1 MDSGFSLRTIAQG
14 QRPPRRFLS
23 GHLER
28 RPSGGF
34 FSWLKRFLLRILS
47 FFLPPPGTTHRL
59 RRFLIRSGSFLIGAG
74 ALYIAFLWFTLPDI
88 SDPKSLF
95 APQSTVITDRN
106 GIELY
111 RLFNEQDRTFVPS
124 AQIPVG
130 MKNAIIAIEDQRFY
144 DRGCLDM
151 RAIARAVVLLGQA
164 GGGSTL
170 TRQLARNALDLKQE
184 NIVSRKFKEVILGCQ
199 LESKF
204 TKDELL
210 ELYLNWIPFGQNAYG
225 IEQASRTYFAHSASG
240 LTLAESAVLA
250 ALPQRPSYFNPYG
263 SHVHTK
269 VSDEIVRRVLQG
281 KITSAA
287 DISDEDVSI
296 GLLGAEVG
304 TGATTVYVGGRADAV
319 LKRMQDL
326 KMITE
331 QQRLQAL
338 TELET
343 LTFQPVRDTIRA
355 PHFVLWV
362 KDQVEKLLGGESAE
376 KGILERGG
384 LKVTTT
390 LDWRLQEIAEK
401 IVLNHREDVLNRF
414 GAHNIALVA
423 LDPATRDVLAYVG
436 NSDYNDEKD
445 GGKIDMVQSPRQP
458 GSSFKPIVYAAAF
471 AQGYTPATIL
481 YDVTTKIGDDQPQDF
496 DGKEMGLVTIRQ
508 ALGASR
514 NIPAAKAFFL
524 AGGEQPILD
533 LARDLGAPTPLAKRA
548 SLRPST
554 GTGSRTDLPAA
565 GLYEYGWPL
574 ALGAAETP
582 LLEMVEAYASFG
594 DGGTY
599 KPVTNILKV
608 EDRKGA
614 LLYAPERG
622 KDERQVLDP
631 RIAYQITS
639 ILSDASVRPTEYWK
653 TQLTVNGYEAAAKT
667 GTSNKCLEWKDKN
680 TCRLRKP
687 DNAWVLGY
695 TPNLAAGVWA
705 GNADSAAMFDKGD
718 GLNTTSPLWKEFMER
733 AHRVLTAPKTA
744 FTPPSGIIQPQI
756 STLSGEL
763 PTACTPIAYRRAD
776 VFLEERPP
784 TLQDP
789 ACAQLMVDK
798 VTHLLASDACPQ
810 AAQESGSFLVAKS
823 ILADRWPM
831 WDEGVQRWVEKQM
844 TLWYSSPDHSGS
856 ILPLP
861 VAPTEKCNPSL
872 TPGRLEQPTLT
883 ILSPDTNGS
892 VTYPAFRPK
901 LSYRVGSKVQEIR
914 FVIDGK
920 RVAVRT
926 AEPFDDPLRVPRSI
940 DKEGLHRLEVVLVDE
955 YFNSVT
961 EAVSFRFGEGGS
973 DLSVSFSEPGG
984 DTSIA
989 VGGTL
994 SMRADV
1000 QDPDGKL
1007 KYVQF
1012 YLDDLLLTTK
1022 PKEPF
1027 ALTYGVTVS
1036 PGTYQLRAVATDL
1049 TGKTTEDSVSVT
1061 VTAKE

>member
-1 MDSGFSLRTIAQG
+1 MVPEFELRSLSNGRAA
-14 QRPPRRFLS
+14 S
-23 GHLER
+23 
-28 RPSGGF
+28 RPSARRLPSASGGGF
-34 FSWLKRFLLRILS
+34 LGAPLRFFRGLLRI
-47 FFLPPPGTTHRL
+47 FLPPSGTHKRF
-59 RRFLIRSGSFLIGAG
+59 RRFVLRAG
-74 ALYIAFLWFTLPDI
+74 LFFVIAGVLYLTYLWFTLPDI

-111 RLFNEQDRTFVPS
+111 RLFNEQDRTFVPG
-124 AQIPVG
+124 AQIPDS

-144 DRGCLDM
+144 DRGCLDV
-151 RAIARAVVLLGQA
+151 RAMVRVVVQLGQA

-199 LESKF
+199 MESKF
-204 TKDELL
+204 SKNQLL

-225 IEQASRTYFAHSASG
+225 IEQASRTYFARSASG
-240 LTLAESAVLA
+240 LTLAQSAVLA

-269 VSDEIVRRVLQG
+269 VSGEIVRKILDG
-281 KITSAA
+281 TITSAA
-287 DISDEDVSI
+287 AIPDEDVTI
-296 GLLGAEVG
+296 GLLGAHIG
-304 TGATTVYVGGRADAV
+304 TGATTIYIGGRADAV
-319 LKRMQDL
+319 LKRMQEL
-326 KMITE
+326 SMITE
-331 QQRLQAL
+331 QQQLQAL
-338 TELET
+338 DDLET
-343 LTFQPVRDTIRA
+343 LTFQPMRDTIRA

-362 KDQVEKLLGGESAE
+362 RDQVEQLLGGQSE

-401 IVLNHREDVLNRF
+401 IVANHREDILNRF

-423 LDPATRDVLAYVG
+423 LDPQTRDVLAYVG
-436 NSDYNDEKD
+436 NTDYSDEKD
-445 GGKIDMVQSPRQP
+445 GGKIDMVQAPRQP

-471 AQGYTPATIL
+471 QQGYTPATIL

-496 DGKEMGLVTIRQ
+496 DGKEMGLLTIRQ

-524 AGGEQPILD
+524 AGGEQPILE
-533 LARDLGAPTPLAKRA
+533 LARDLGAPAPLQRRNALA
-548 SLRPST
+548 APS
-554 GTGSRTDLPAA
+554 GS
-565 GLYEYGWPL
+565 GSFEYGWPL

-582 LLEMVEAYASFG
+582 LMEMAEAYASIG
-594 DGGTY
+594 DGGMY
-599 KPVTNILKV
+599 KPVVSILKV

-639 ILSDASVRPTEYWK
+639 ILSDVSVRPSDYWK
-653 TQLTVNGYEAAAKT
+653 TQLSVAGYASAAKT
-667 GTSNKCLEWKDKN
+667 GTSNKCLEWQDKN
-680 TCRLRKP
+680 TCKLRKP

-695 TPNLAAGVWA
+695 TPGLVAGVWS
-705 GNADSAAMFDKGD
+705 GNANSSAMYENGG
-718 GLNTTSPLWKEFMER
+718 GLNTSSPVWKEFMDR
-733 AHRVLTAPKTA
+733 AHRILVPAQKE
-744 FTPPSGIIQPQI
+744 FMPPPGIIQPQI
-756 STLSGEL
+756 SMLSGEL
-763 PTACTPIAYRRAD
+763 PTACTPIQFRRAD

-784 TLQDP
+784 LLQDP
-789 ACAQLMVDK
+789 ACAQLVVDK

-810 AAQESGSFLVAKS
+810 EAQESGSFLVAKS
-823 ILADRWPM
+823 ILADRWPT
-831 WDEGVQRWVEKQM
+831 WEEGVQTWVRQQM
-844 TLWYSSPDHSGS
+844 DLWYATPDHSGS

-861 VAPTEKCNPSL
+861 VAPTAKCDPSL
-872 TPGRLEQPTLT
+872 TPGRLDQPTLT
-883 ILSPDTNGS
+883 ILSPDQNGS
-892 VTYPAFRPK
+892 VTYPAFRPR
-901 LSYRVGSKVQEIR
+901 LSYRVGSPVREIR
-914 FVIDGK
+914 FAIDGK

-926 AEPFDDPLRVPRSI
+926 AAPFDEPLRVPRSI
-940 DKEGLHRLEVVLVDE
+940 NEDGLHRFEVTLIDE
-955 YFNSVT
+955 YYNTVT
-961 EAVSFRFGEGGS
+961 STVSFRFGEGGTGIS
-973 DLSVSFSEPGG
+973 ITFSEPGG

-989 VGGTL
+989 LGESL

-1000 QDPDGKL
+1000 RDQDGAL

-1036 PGTYQLRAVATDL
+1036 PGTYRLRAVATDL
-1049 TGKTTEDSVSVT
+1049 TGKTTEDSLSLT
-1061 VTAKE
+1061 VTAKQ

>member
-1 MDSGFSLRTIAQG
+1 MGPAFALRPLSNGRPPSRRGTAVRGGAGKKTGVFSFLFRLLLGGVRIVLPPQGVERRLQKFFLRT
-14 QRPPRRFLS
+14 
-23 GHLER
+23 
-28 RPSGGF
+28 GG
-34 FSWLKRFLLRILS
+34 LVVVL
-47 FFLPPPGTTHRL
+47 G
-59 RRFLIRSGSFLIGAG
+59 G
-74 ALYIAFLWFTLPDI
+74 LYVGVLWMTLPDI

-111 RLFNEQDRTFVPS
+111 RLFNEQDRTFVPG
-124 AQIPVG
+124 AQIPDS
-130 MKNAIIAIEDQRFY
+130 MKQAIIAIEDQRFY
-144 DRGCLDM
+144 DRGCLDI
-151 RAIARAVVLLGQA
+151 RAMVRVVANFGQA

-170 TRQLARNALDLKQE
+170 TRQLARNALDLKRE
-184 NIVSRKFKEVILGCQ
+184 NLVSRKVKEIILGCQ
-199 LESKF
+199 MESKF
-204 TKDELL
+204 SKDDLL

-225 IEQASRTYFAHSASG
+225 IEQASRTYFARSASG
-240 LTLAESAVLA
+240 LTLAQSAVLA

-263 SHVHTK
+263 YHVHTT
-269 VSDEIVRRVLQG
+269 VSDGITRKVLQG
-281 KITSAA
+281 VITSASG
-287 DISDEDVSI
+287 IPDEEVTI
-296 GLLGAEVG
+296 GLLGAQIG

-319 LKRMQDL
+319 LKRMQEL

-331 QQRLQAL
+331 QQQLQAL
-338 TELET
+338 DELET
-343 LTFQPVRDTIRA
+343 LTFQPMRDTIRA

-362 KDQVEKLLGGESAE
+362 RDQVEKLLGGQSAE
-376 KGILERGG
+376 KDILERGG

-401 IVLNHREDVLNRF
+401 VVANHREDILNRF

-423 LDPATRDVLAYVG
+423 LDPAARDVLAYVG
-436 NSDYNDEKD
+436 NSDYSDEEH
-445 GGKIDMVQSPRQP
+445 GGKIDMVQAPRQP

-471 AQGYTPATIL
+471 EQGYTPATIL
-481 YDVTTKIGDDQPQDF
+481 YDVTTRIGDDQPQDF
-496 DGKEMGLVTIRQ
+496 DGKEMGLMTIRQ

-533 LARDLGAPTPLAKRA
+533 LARDLGAPTPLAGRA

-554 GTGSRTDLPAA
+554 GSGGQSDLSAA
-565 GLYEYGWPL
+565 NQYEYGWPL

-582 LLEMVEAYASFG
+582 LLEMVQAYASLD

-599 KPVTNILKV
+599 KPVVSVLRV

-614 LLYAPERG
+614 LLFAPERG

-639 ILSDASVRPTEYWK
+639 ILSDASVRPTDYWK
-653 TQLTVNGYEAAAKT
+653 TQLTVSGYEAAAKT

-680 TCRLRKP
+680 TCKLRKP

-695 TPNLAAGVWA
+695 TPNLVTGVWS
-705 GNADSAAMFDKGD
+705 GNADSSSMYDKGD
-718 GLNTTSPLWKEFMER
+718 GLNTSSPLWKEFMER

-744 FTPPSGIIQPQI
+744 FTPPPGIIQPQI
-756 STLSGEL
+756 STLSGEM

-789 ACAQLMVDK
+789 ACAQLMVDQ

-823 ILADRWPM
+823 ILADRWPT
-831 WDEGVQRWVEKQM
+831 WEEGVQQWVQEQM
-844 TLWYSSPDHSGS
+844 TLWYATPDHSGS

-861 VAPTEKCNPSL
+861 VAPTEKCDPSL
-872 TPGRLEQPTLT
+872 TPGRLDQPTLT
-883 ILSPDTNGS
+883 ILSPDENGS

-901 LSYRVGSKVQEIR
+901 LSYRVGSTVREIR
-914 FVIDGK
+914 FAIDGK

-926 AEPFDDPLRVPRSI
+926 DEPFDEPLRVPRSVTR
-940 DKEGLHRLEVVLVDE
+940 DGLHRLEVTLTDA
-955 YFNSVT
+955 YFNTVT
-961 EAVSFRFGEGGS
+961 GTVRFRFGEGGS
-973 DLSVSFSEPGG
+973 GLSVSFIEPGG
-984 DTSIA
+984 DISVA
-989 VGGTL
+989 AGGSVT
-994 SMRADV
+994 MRAEV
-1000 QDPDGKL
+1000 QDPDGAL

-1027 ALTYGVTVS
+1027 SLTYAVTVS
-1036 PGTYQLRAVATDL
+1036 PGTYRLRAVATDL
-1049 TGKTTEDSVSVT
+1049 TGKTTEDSVSLT
-1061 VTAKE
+1061 VTE

>member
-1 MDSGFSLRTIAQG
+1 MAPEFELRPLSNGRMAS
-14 QRPPRRFLS
+14 RRS
-23 GHLER
+23 VR
-28 RPSGGF
+28 RMPSVSGGGLF
-34 FSWLKRFLLRILS
+34 GTLLRIVRKIAR
-47 FFLPPPGTTHRL
+47 FFLPSPGTEKRFKKFFL
-59 RRFLIRSGSFLIGAG
+59 RFGAFLVAAG
-74 ALYIAFLWFTLPDI
+74 ALYCAFLWFTLPDI

-111 RLFNEQDRTFVPS
+111 RLFNEEDRTFVPG
-124 AQIPVG
+124 AQIPDS

-144 DRGCLDM
+144 DRGCLDIRAMM
-151 RAIARAVVLLGQA
+151 RVVILLGQA

-170 TRQLARNALDLKQE
+170 TRQLARNALDLKGE

-199 LESKF
+199 LETKF
-204 TKDELL
+204 SKDELL

-225 IEQASRTYFAHSASG
+225 IEQASRTYFARSASG
-240 LTLAESAVLA
+240 LTLAQSAVLA

-263 SHVHTK
+263 YHVRTK
-269 VSDEIVRRVLQG
+269 VSDEVVRKVLRGQ
-281 KITSAA
+281 ITSAA
-287 DISDEDVSI
+287 GISDDDVTL
-296 GLLGAEVG
+296 GLLGANVG

-319 LKRMQDL
+319 LKRMEEL
-326 KMITE
+326 EMITE

-338 TELET
+338 DELET
-343 LTFQPVRDTIRA
+343 LTFQPMRDTIRA

-401 IVLNHREDVLNRF
+401 IVTNHREDILNRF
-414 GAHNIALVA
+414 GAHNISLVA

-436 NSDYNDEKD
+436 NSDYSDEEH
-445 GGKIDMVQSPRQP
+445 GGKIDMVQAPRQP

-471 AQGYTPATIL
+471 QQGYTPATIL

-496 DGKEMGLVTIRQ
+496 DGREMGLVTIRQ

-548 SLRPST
+548 ALRPT
-554 GTGSRTDLPAA
+554 TGSGSQTDLPA
-565 GLYEYGWPL
+565 GNLYEYGWPL

-582 LLEMVEAYASFG
+582 LLEMVEAYASIG
-594 DGGTY
+594 DGGMY
-599 KPVTNILKV
+599 KPVTSILKV

-614 LLYAPERG
+614 LLFAPERD

-639 ILSDASVRPTEYWK
+639 ILSDASVRPTDYWK
-653 TQLTVNGYEAAAKT
+653 SQLTVSGYEAAAKT

-680 TCRLRKP
+680 TCALRKP

-695 TPNLAAGVWA
+695 TPNLVAGVWS
-705 GNADSAAMFDKGD
+705 GNADSSSMYDKGD
-718 GLNTTSPLWKEFMER
+718 GLNTSSPLWKEFMER
-733 AHRVLTAPKTA
+733 GHRVLTAPKTT
-744 FTPPSGIIQPQI
+744 FTPPPGIIQPQI

-763 PTACTPIAYRRAD
+763 PTPCTPVQFRRAD

-823 ILADRWPM
+823 ILADRWPT
-831 WDEGVQRWVEKQM
+831 WDEGVQRWVKEQM
-844 TLWYSSPDHSGS
+844 TLWYATSDHSGS

-861 VAPTEKCNPSL
+861 VAPTEKCDPSL
-872 TPGRLEQPTLT
+872 TPGRLEQPTLQ
-883 ILSPDTNGS
+883 ILSPDANGS

-901 LSYRVGSKVQEIR
+901 LSYHVASKIQEIR

-926 AEPFDDPLRVPRSI
+926 AEPFDEPLRVPRSI
-940 DKEGLHRLEVVLVDE
+940 DEAGLHRLEVTLVDE

-961 EAVSFRFGEGGS
+961 ATVSFRFGEGGS
-973 DLSVSFSEPGG
+973 GVSVSFLEPSG
-984 DTSIA
+984 DTTIS
-989 VGGTL
+989 VGETL

-1000 QDPDGKL
+1000 RDQDGVL

-1012 YLDDLLLTTK
+1012 SLDDLLLTTK

-1027 ALTYGVTVS
+1027 ALMYGVTVS
-1036 PGTYQLRAVATDL
+1036 PGTYRLRAVATDL
-1049 TGKTTEDSVSVT
+1049 TGKTTEDSVSLT
-1061 VTAKE
+1061 VTE

>member
-1 MDSGFSLRTIAQG
+1 MILPPRGVQRRFRRFILRSGFL
-14 QRPPRRFLS
+14 
-23 GHLER
+23 
-28 RPSGGF
+28 
-34 FSWLKRFLLRILS
+34 ILA
-47 FFLPPPGTTHRL
+47 L
-59 RRFLIRSGSFLIGAG
+59 G
-74 ALYIAFLWFTLPDI
+74 ALYSGFLWLTLPNI

-111 RLFNEQDRTFVPS
+111 RLFNEQDRTFVPG
-124 AQIPVG
+124 AQIPDS

-144 DRGCLDM
+144 DRGCLDI
-151 RAIARAVVLLGQA
+151 RAIARAVVLLGKA

-199 LESKF
+199 METKF
-204 TKDELL
+204 SKDELL

-225 IEQASRTYFAHSASG
+225 IEQASRTYFARSASG
-240 LTLAESAVLA
+240 LTLAQSAVLA

-263 SHVHTK
+263 SHVRTK
-269 VSDEIVRRVLQG
+269 VDDVILRGVLQG
-281 KITSAA
+281 SITSAA
-287 DISDEDVSI
+287 DISDEDVTI
-296 GLLGAEVG
+296 GLLGAHVG
-304 TGATTVYVGGRADAV
+304 TGATIVYVGGRVDAV
-319 LKRMQDL
+319 LKRMEELQ
-326 KMITE
+326 MITE

-338 TELET
+338 EELET
-343 LTFQPVRDTIRA
+343 LMFQPLRDTIRA

-362 KDQVEKLLGGESAE
+362 RDQVERMLGGQSE

-390 LDWRLQEIAEK
+390 LDWKLQEIAEK
-401 IVLNHREDVLNRF
+401 IVANHREDVLNRF
-414 GAHNIALVA
+414 GAHNISLVA

-436 NSDYNDEKD
+436 NSDFGDEQH
-445 GGKIDMVQSPRQP
+445 GGKIDMIQAPRQP

-471 AQGYTPATIL
+471 QQGYTPATVL

-496 DGKEMGLVTIRQ
+496 DGKEMGLMTIRQ

-524 AGGEQPILD
+524 AGGEQPILE
-533 LARDLGAPTPLAKRA
+533 LARDLGAPTPLSGRA
-548 SLRPST
+548 SLRP
-554 GTGSRTDLPAA
+554 TGSGSETDLPVQ
-565 GLYEYGWPL
+565 GQYEYGWPL

-582 LLEMVEAYASFG
+582 LYEMVQAYASLA

-599 KPVTNILKV
+599 KPAVSILKI

-639 ILSDASVRPTEYWK
+639 ILSDVSVRPTEYWK
-653 TQLTVNGYEAAAKT
+653 TQLTIPGFEAAAKT

-680 TCRLRKP
+680 TCKLRKP

-695 TPNLAAGVWA
+695 TPNLVAGVWS
-705 GNADSAAMFDKGD
+705 GNADSSAMFERGD
-718 GLNTTSPLWKEFMER
+718 GLNTSSPLWKEFMER
-733 AHRVLTAPKTA
+733 AHRVLTNPKTA
-744 FTPPSGIIQPQI
+744 FTPPAGIIQPQV
-756 STLSGEL
+756 SLLSGEL

-784 TLQDP
+784 LLQDP
-789 ACAQLMVDK
+789 ACVQLTVDR
-798 VTHLLASDACPQ
+798 VTHLLASDACPV
-810 AAQESGSFLVAKS
+810 AAQESGSFLVARS
-823 ILADRWPM
+823 ILADRWPT
-831 WDEGVQRWVEKQM
+831 WDEGVQQWVQEQM
-844 TLWYSSPDHSGS
+844 TLWYASRDHSGS

-861 VAPTEKCNPSL
+861 VAPTATCDPSL
-872 TPGRLEQPTLT
+872 TPGRLNPPTLR
-883 ILSPDTNGS
+883 ILSPDQNGF

-901 LSYRVGSKVQEIR
+901 LEYHVGSTVREIR

-920 RVAVRT
+920 RVAVRA
-926 AEPFDDPLRVPRSI
+926 AESFDSAQNLRAFDEPLRVPRSVER
-940 DKEGLHRLEVVLVDE
+940 EGVHKLEVTLVDE
-955 YFNSVT
+955 YFNDVT
-961 EAVSFRFGEGGS
+961 ETVSFRFGDGGS
-973 DLSVSFSEPGG
+973 GLSVSFIEPAG
-984 DTSIA
+984 DASVA
-989 VGGTL
+989 AGDTL
-994 SMRADV
+994 SMRVDV
-1000 QDPDGKL
+1000 QDEDGSL

-1022 PKEPF
+1022 LKEPF
-1027 ALTYGVTVS
+1027 SLSYGITVS
-1036 PGTYQLRAVATDL
+1036 PGTYRLRAVATDL
-1049 TGKTTEDSVSVT
+1049 TGRTTEDGVMLT
-1061 VTAKE
+1061 VTGE